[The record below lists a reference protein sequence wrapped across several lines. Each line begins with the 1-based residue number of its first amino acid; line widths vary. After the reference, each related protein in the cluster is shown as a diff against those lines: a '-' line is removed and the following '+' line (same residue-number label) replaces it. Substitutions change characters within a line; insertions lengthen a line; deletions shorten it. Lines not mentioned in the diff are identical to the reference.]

1 MKLRFDS
8 LFRFCP
14 ALLPL
19 RYIRR
24 RLFPRKTYAADY
36 EDMAAWIMLGGV
48 KSFVDVGANDG
59 ISGSNTFL
67 FALRGAA
74 GLCFEPD
81 PVNFVQLAGMY
92 RCHRRI
98 LCVAEGMSDITG
110 QVMMRCDGLFS
121 TIAVTEDTGLKS
133 LLAGWRSAEASEVK
147 IVVNTMAHWFSC
159 QPAFVGCDVLS
170 IDVEGHELNVLRGI
184 DWTATPKPARCL
196 IVETHAKGAA
206 GSWSHRDLGAISELL
221 AVHGYQKVARSA
233 NNTFWLHTDD
243 IVASRFATV
252 KMMFPRYQWNEGEKI
267 QPWAN

>member
-1 MKLRFDS
+1 MKLRFGS
-8 LFRFCP
+8 LFRLCP
-14 ALLPL
+14 ALLPF

-24 RLFPRKTYAADY
+24 RLFSRDTYAADY
-36 EDMAAWIMLGGV
+36 EDLAAWIMLGGV

-81 PVNFVQLAGMY
+81 PANYAQLTGMY

-98 LCVAEGMSDITG
+98 RCVAEGMSDATG
-110 QVMMRCDGLFS
+110 QVAMRCDGLLS
-121 TIAVTEDTGLKS
+121 TITATEDAGLNS
-133 LLAGWRSAEASEVK
+133 LLAGWRSGEASEVK
-147 IVVNTMAHWFSC
+147 IAVNTLAHWFSS

-196 IVETHAKGAA
+196 IVETHANGVAC
-206 GSWSHRDLGAISELL
+206 SWSHRDLDAMFELL
-221 AVHGYQKVARSA
+221 AAHDYQQVAKSA
-233 NNTFWLHTDD
+233 NNTFWLHADD
-243 IVASRFATV
+243 IVASRLAAA
-252 KMMFPRYQWNEGEKI
+252 KIRFPRYQWMFL
-267 QPWAN
+267 